1 MSDLVIEI
9 AELKLAGFNNKA
21 ITNALDIPI
30 EWIESDMVYQT
41 IKTLKGLDQGPFR
54 FCKKKYSKK
63 RRLKL

>member
-41 IKTLKGLDQGPFR
+41 IKTLKGLD
-54 FCKKKYSKK
+54 
-63 RRLKL
+63 

>member
-9 AELKLAGFNNKA
+9 SELKLAGFNDEA
-21 ITNALDIPI
+21 IADALDIPI
-30 EWIESDMVYQT
+30 EWIKSDTVYQT

-54 FCKKKYSKK
+54 FCKKYSKK